1 MFQINDT
8 VMYSMHGVC
17 KIEDITTKEFMGS
30 QKEYYVLKPI
40 SDLTTTLYIPTH
52 NEKLL
57 AKMRKI
63 LSKEEVY
70 HLIETMPQK
79 EMIWFKNENERKEQ
93 YKQVIAKGNHSE
105 LIGMIKAIYMQKQKR
120 ESEGKYLY
128 ISDERF
134 FKEAERI
141 LYEEFQYVLNIKKED
156 LLPLIFS
163 KIGDAGKELN

>member
-8 VMYSMHGVC
+8 VMYGVHGLC
-17 KIEDITTKEFMGS
+17 KIEDITMKEFMGS

-40 SDLTTTLYIPTH
+40 SDLTATLYVPMH

-57 AKMRKI
+57 AKMRRI

-70 HLIETMPQK
+70 QLIETMPQK
-79 EMIWFKNENERKEQ
+79 ETIWFKNENERKEQ
-93 YKQVIAKGNHSE
+93 YKQVIVEGNHSE
-105 LIGMIKAIYMQKQKR
+105 LIGMIKAIYLHKQER
-120 ESEGKYLY
+120 ESEGKRLY

-134 FKEAERI
+134 LKEAERI
-141 LYEEFQYVLNIKKED
+141 LYEEFQYVLDIKKED

-163 KIGDAGKELN
+163 KIGEQ